1 MDITDSA
8 SVRGVI
14 RRVRPWGVV
23 NAAGYVRVDEAE
35 GDKLACYRTNTVA
48 VKILAAETA
57 HAGIPLVVFSSDL
70 VFDGSKGSAYIES
83 DRVSPLGAYGASK
96 AAAEVRALSLHADA
110 LVIRTS
116 AFFGPWDLW
125 NFATITLRNLI
136 AGVPVAAASDS
147 LVSPTYVPDLVN
159 TTLDLLIDGE
169 KGIWHLANRGEISWS
184 DFAREIASRAG
195 LPADLIRPVPV
206 SDLGLA
212 ARRPLN
218 SALASER
225 GQLLPSFTD
234 ALERWC
240 SAMRVTELTSP
251 HALQI

>member
-1 MDITDSA
+1 
-8 SVRGVI
+8 
-14 RRVRPWGVV
+14 
-23 NAAGYVRVDEAE
+23 
-35 GDKLACYRTNTVA
+35 
-48 VKILAAETA
+48 
-57 HAGIPLVVFSSDL
+57 
-70 VFDGSKGSAYIES
+70 
-83 DRVSPLGAYGASK
+83 
-96 AAAEVRALSLHADA
+96 
-110 LVIRTS
+110 
-116 AFFGPWDLW
+116 
-125 NFATITLRNLI
+125 
-136 AGVPVAAASDS
+136 
-147 LVSPTYVPDLVN
+147 VPDLVN